1 MFFNDFINQKRRE
14 LGISV
19 DELAKRSG
27 VPKGTLSKLCAGIN
41 TNPTIATAEAIFRGL
56 GCSFGDMIGSDGLS
70 PEEREIVETFRKLDP
85 ISKKAVSVL
94 VKTEALRLSAPAQW
108 ALPDEMQLKAAAR
121 SEDGIYHLKEQPE
134 SAQLAQFD
142 DVTDSSDL

>member
-85 ISKKAVSVL
+85 ISKK
-94 VKTEALRLSAPAQW
+94 EALRLSAPAQW